1 MNQLY
6 TKHKDKDR
14 HFFLYVPCTK
24 YVRVYQG
31 KGKCR
36 QFSSAFC
43 GASQYFSI
51 FFIYLKFTVKTF
63 TKFSNSS
70 LKSLLLPH
78 KREIEKM
85 LESVARP
92 IHPKALMKIDWHFP
106 FPENESSSFFRAPL
120 GPIGMTPQ
128 SQTVELNC
136 AVDRSLC
143 GSSLTLWCPSCYGTN
158 SVVSCPPRSLTL
170 RCPSYHGVWLCGV
183 LPTTESDFAVSFI
196 PRSLTLRCPAYH
208 RVWLCSVGPTT
219 ESDSAV
225 SVIPRCLTQP
235 CPAYY
240 GVWLCGLLH
249 TTESDSAV
257 SCLPQSLT
265 LLCPS
270 YHGVWLCC
278 VLPTADS
285 HSQCS

>member
-1 MNQLY
+1 MYQVC
-6 TKHKDKDR
+6 TSIPRKR
-14 HFFLYVPCTK
+14 QMSSVFIGFLW
-24 YVRVYQG
+24 G
-31 KGKCR
+31 LAIL
-36 QFSSAFC
+36 FN
-43 GASQYFSI
+43 I
-51 FFIYLKFTVKTF
+51 FIYLKFTVKTF

-143 GSSLTLWCPSCYGTN
+143 GCSLTLWCPSCYGTN
-158 SVVSCPPRSLTL
+158 SVVFCLPRSLTL
-170 RCPSYHGVWLCGV
+170 RCPAHHGVWLLGVLHTTEFDSAVSCLPRSLTLRYPSYHGVWLCGV
-183 LPTTESDFAVSFI
+183 LPTTESDFAVS
-196 PRSLTLRCPAYH
+196 
-208 RVWLCSVGPTT
+208 G
-219 ESDSAV
+219 
-225 SVIPRCLTQP
+225 
-235 CPAYY
+235 
-240 GVWLCGLLH
+240 
-249 TTESDSAV
+249 
-257 SCLPQSLT
+257 LPQSLT

-270 YHGVWLCC
+270 YHGVWLSRVLPITESDSVVSFIPRSLTQPCRAYHRVWLCC
-278 VLPTADS
+278 VLHTTESDS
-285 HSQCS
+285 AVSFLPQIHTHNVAKLITCTPL